1 MIRMMDDWN
10 GCLEG
15 CLEGLDRLEAGARLG
30 LRPRKDAKLRQ
41 RIGVPQPPRKS

>member
-1 MIRMMDDWN
+1 ME

-15 CLEGLDRLEAGARLG
+15 CLEGLDGLDGLEAGARLG